1 MSDKLKVACICAD
14 PGISVNGWK
23 KDSSL
28 QIQEFVGALTAA
40 GCEVHLF
47 AANTEFAPAQEL
59 ASASVHS
66 LAAPPKRFG
75 RLSQRKVSLISSQVL
90 KSSLQEQGPFDIVY
104 EWFSLWSGVGMQY
117 ASDHGI
123 AGILNVDAGIVVK
136 LDRYSRLVDEISAQ
150 KFTHRCFS
158 NATVVAA
165 ESQDIAARLSAYVAA
180 RGKIQLLTGS
190 IDTKNITSL
199 SQRSW
204 EHNGTFTVGYVGKL
218 DSRHAIDDLVCGF
231 ADLYQRDRH
240 SRLLIVGSG
249 AGRRDARSM
258 IRARGLE
265 NVTTL
270 TGRLP
275 STEVRA
281 LKRHMDTIVV
291 PAAPAFSE
299 STSPRQLL
307 GHMASGAVVVAA
319 ASDAT
324 RSTIHSGVNG
334 MLYEPGDN
342 GALTNIL
349 HQLRWHGSFAQAL
362 SKNAQQHV
370 RSHHS
375 MGNTCQAL
383 LEIVHRHTS
392 LAARQSRPATASSAS
407 R

>member
-14 PGISVNGWK
+14 PGIPVHGWK

-59 ASASVHS
+59 SSASVHS
-66 LAAPPKRFG
+66 LVPPPKRFG
-75 RLSQRKVSLISSQVL
+75 RLSQRKVTLISSQVL

-136 LDRYSRLVDEISAQ
+136 LDRYSRLVDTVSAQ
-150 KFTHRCFS
+150 EFTHNCFS
-158 NATVVAA
+158 NATVVAV
-165 ESQDIAARLSAYVAA
+165 ESQDIAARLSTYAAA
-180 RGKIQLLTGS
+180 RGKIQLLSGS
-190 IDTKNITSL
+190 IDTKNIRSL

-204 EHNGTFTVGYVGKL
+204 ERDGTFTVGYVGNL
-218 DSRHAIDDLVCGF
+218 DRRHALDDLICSF

-240 SRLLIVGSG
+240 SRLLIIGGGS
-249 AGRRDARSM
+249 GRRDAQSM
-258 IRARGLE
+258 IRARGIE

-270 TGRLP
+270 TGRLA
-275 STEVRA
+275 TNEVRA
-281 LKRHMDTIVV
+281 LKHHMDTIVV
-291 PAAPAFSE
+291 PAVPDFSAC
-299 STSPRQLL
+299 TSPRQLL

-324 RSTIHSGVNG
+324 RSAIHSGVNG

-342 GALTNIL
+342 GELTNIL

-362 SKNAQQHV
+362 SQSAQQHV

-392 LAARQSRPATASSAS
+392 LDSCQSRPVAASSAS